1 MGIPR
6 RTKKLRIKK
15 KRVIEYLDVIFPH
28 WVITPKSNWSKAYSL
43 IRQRNRLMYMYY
55 HNTIPDEVRDE
66 VRVVIRNA
74 AKNIELEIINM
85 FKEGYNN
92 GK

>member
-6 RTKKLRIKK
+6 RTKKLRVKK
-15 KRVIEYLDVIFPH
+15 KRVIEYLDAVFPH
-28 WVITPKSNWSKAYSL
+28 WVITPKSNWNKSYSL

-55 HNTIPDEVRDE
+55 HNTMPDEVRDE

-74 AKNIELEIINM
+74 AKHIELEIISM
-85 FKEGYNN
+85 FKEATENE
-92 GK
+92 

>member
-1 MGIPR
+1 MMGIPR

-28 WVITPKSNWSKAYSL
+28 WVITPKSNWNKAYSL
-43 IRQRNRLMYMYY
+43 IRQGNKLRYKYY
-55 HNTIPDEVRDE
+55 RTMSDEGSAA
-66 VRVVIRNA
+66 IRNA

-85 FKEGYNN
+85 FKGDGE
-92 GK
+92 

>member
-6 RTKKLRIKK
+6 RTKKLRVKK

-55 HNTIPDEVRDE
+55 HNTMPDEVRDE

-74 AKNIELEIINM
+74 AKHIELKIISM
-85 FKEGYNN
+85 FKDGVKDE
-92 GK
+92 

>member
-6 RTKKLRIKK
+6 RTKKLRVKK

-43 IRQRNRLMYMYY
+43 IRQRNRLMYRYY
-55 HNTIPDEVRDE
+55 RTMSDEG
-66 VRVVIRNA
+66 RVAIRNA
-74 AKNIELEIINM
+74 AKHIELEIINM
-85 FKEGYNN
+85 FKDGVKDE
-92 GK
+92 